1 MPLVDAVTS
10 LWEFTL
16 AEQDFELTD
25 AELEVLKT
33 LWEIGPAT
41 VRQVMNQLHQ
51 LGRRVAYTTVLTFL
65 TRLEQK
71 GYVASDKSDLAYVYR
86 ARLSRDKVT
95 RSRLNSM
102 VKQLYDGA
110 AAPLVLQLMQLQKF
124 TPQELA
130 ELQSLIDRLDA
141 ERGAR

>member
-1 MPLVDAVTS
+1 MA
-10 LWEFTL
+10 
-16 AEQDFELTD
+16 QRDFELTD

-33 LWEIGPAT
+33 LWEHGPAT
-41 VRQVMNQLHQ
+41 VRQVMNHLHES
-51 LGRRVAYTTVLTFL
+51 GRRIAYTTVLTFL

-71 GYVASDKSDLAYVYR
+71 GCVASDKSDLAYVYR

-102 VKQLYDGA
+102 VQQLYDGA
-110 AAPLVLQLMQLQKF
+110 AAPLVLQLMQLHKF

-130 ELQSLIDRLDA
+130 ELQALIDRLDA
-141 ERGAR
+141 EQETR

>member
-1 MPLVDAVTS
+1 MVP
-10 LWEFTL
+10 
-16 AEQDFELTD
+16 QRDFELTD

-33 LWEIGPAT
+33 LWGNGPAT
-41 VRQVMNQLHQ
+41 VRQVMNHLHQ

-71 GYVASDKSDLAYVYR
+71 GYVTSDKSDLAYVYR

-124 TPQELA
+124 TPKELA
-130 ELQSLIDRLDA
+130 ELQALIDRLDA
-141 ERGAR
+141 ERKTD